1 LPALAIYR
9 YNKGIAEKVFLKL
22 HRGGSEML
30 RKVMLFFLV
39 FIISTPM
46 FCVFADEEI
55 TVTIDGER
63 VNFDQSP
70 MVVDGRT
77 LVPIR
82 AVCEKIGAEVDWD
95 GNSKTAVIS
104 YNDTTLALTIGK
116 DRMKVNGEDTVY
128 LDVPPAVYGGRTLLP
143 IRAVAEN
150 LGCDVEW
157 NSEGN
162 HIIVHTSY
170 IIRTPQDTSV
180 LPLDFKDD
188 ISYKT
193 TDIAIT
199 DNITDIE
206 SYSFYGHKSNLRS
219 FSVDAGN
226 TYFAVEDGVLF
237 NNDKTV
243 LIAYPQGKT
252 GSYYK
257 IPDSVTEVGA
267 AAFAYANNLTD
278 IDFGANLKIIGVD
291 AFRGC
296 KFTEITIP
304 DTVTGLWGCAFCD
317 NENLQKITIPR
328 NARIVNDIL
337 SGGNPDVVVY
347 GAAGS
352 EAETF
357 AKQYGYRFVSSEL

>member
-1 LPALAIYR
+1 MM
-9 YNKGIAEKVFLKL
+9 FL
-22 HRGGSEML
+22 
-30 RKVMLFFLV
+30 LV
-39 FIISTPM
+39 FVISAPT
-46 FCVFADEEI
+46 FCVFANEEI
-55 TVTIDGER
+55 LVTVDGER
-63 VNFDQSP
+63 VSFDQP
-70 MVVDGRT
+70 PIIVEGRT

-82 AVCEKIGAEVDWD
+82 AVCEKIGAAVDW
-95 GNSKTAVIS
+95 NSDSQTVTIAYK
-104 YNDTTLALTIGK
+104 DTVVALTIDK
-116 DRMKVNGEDTVY
+116 NQMTVNNGHVG
-128 LDVPPAVYGGRTLLP
+128 LDVAPAIYGGRTLLP

-150 LGCDVEW
+150 LGCEVSWDGDE
-157 NSEGN
+157 N
-162 HIIVHTSY
+162 HIAINTSHIVY
-170 IIRTPQDTSV
+170 TPQNINRLSD
-180 LPLDFKDD
+180 DFGDNVPYNANE
-188 ISYKT
+188 IV
-193 TDIAIT
+193 IT

-206 SYSFYGHKSNLRS
+206 DYTFYGHKDNLQS

-226 TYFAVEDGVLF
+226 AYFTAEDGVLF

-243 LIAYPQGKT
+243 LIAYPQGKI

-267 AAFAYANNLTD
+267 AAFGYANNLTD

-317 NENLQKITIPR
+317 NENLRKITIPR